1 VENGARDRGA
11 TGQVRDS
18 RGAAPAALRNHQ
30 KLHAH
35 PEPEQTMDTDFR
47 ITETGITKDSRC
59 GHKVAYRVCEELVEG
74 RWEPFVSGGV
84 CLKCRKESR

>member
-1 VENGARDRGA
+1 
-11 TGQVRDS
+11 
-18 RGAAPAALRNHQ
+18 
-30 KLHAH
+30 
-35 PEPEQTMDTDFR
+35 MDTDFR